1 MNRFGKQ
8 DECKYVFRISR
19 GGEDDGSKG
28 NGCIE
33 FMFLLC
39 EMFICEM
46 IGKEN
51 FRKVFVVEKK
61 ENRFQRDSFVN
72 DCVYQLLFRF
82 FFSNFLSL
90 IHI

>member
-1 MNRFGKQ
+1 MNASTCLEYR
-8 DECKYVFRISR
+8 V

-61 ENRFQRDSFVN
+61 ENSGFREI
-72 DCVYQLLFRF
+72 LL
-82 FFSNFLSL
+82 
-90 IHI
+90 